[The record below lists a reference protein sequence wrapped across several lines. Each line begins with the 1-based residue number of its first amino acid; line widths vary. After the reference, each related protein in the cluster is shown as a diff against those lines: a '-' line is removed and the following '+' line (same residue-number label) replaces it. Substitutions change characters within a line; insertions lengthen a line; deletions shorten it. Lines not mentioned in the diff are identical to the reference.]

1 MEGIYKK
8 SSLMLFA
15 PIIKGLLLGLILS
28 ISIGPVIFAIIKQSL
43 TNGKRSGY
51 AFVAGVS
58 SSDLVLLFIC
68 NVFTS
73 LFNLVL
79 NHKSTIALTGA
90 GFLLLMGLYTLFF
103 KKLKLENMGN
113 DGQQKVT
120 SIKDLI
126 GAYFSGF
133 LMNTL
138 NPSVFLFWFA
148 WTAAINNS
156 AGDTPN
162 PLQYKLLVFGTCLG
176 FVLLSDLVKV
186 FLAGKLRPRLTEK
199 SLVWINRISGIII
212 LIFSAAL
219 LYSALLIY

>member
-1 MEGIYKK
+1 
-8 SSLMLFA
+8 MLVD
-15 PIIKGLLLGLILS
+15 PILKGVLLGFILS

-58 SSDLVLLFIC
+58 SSDFVLLFIC
-68 NVFTS
+68 NFFTS

-79 NHKSTIALTGA
+79 NHKSTIALAGA

-103 KKLKLENMGN
+103 KKLKLENMGT
-113 DGQQKVT
+113 DGVNKKV
-120 SIKDLI
+120 SIKDLVSS
-126 GAYFSGF
+126 YFSGF

-148 WTAAINNS
+148 WTAAINTS
-156 AGDTPN
+156 ADDTPN
-162 PLQYKLLVFGTCLG
+162 PIQYKLIVFGTCLG
-176 FVLLSDLVKV
+176 FVLVSDLVKV

-199 SLVWINRISGIII
+199 SLLWINRVSGMII

-219 LYSALLIY
+219 LYSAILIY

>member
-1 MEGIYKK
+1 
-8 SSLMLFA
+8 MLVE
-15 PIIKGLLLGLILS
+15 PILKGLLLGLILS

-58 SSDLVLLFIC
+58 SSDFVLLFIC

-79 NHKSTIALTGA
+79 NHKSAIALAGA
-90 GFLLLMGLYTLFF
+90 GFLLIMGLYTLFF
-103 KKLKLENMGN
+103 KKLKLENMGS
-113 DGQQKVT
+113 DGVNKTV
-120 SIKDLI
+120 SIKDMVSS
-126 GAYFSGF
+126 YFSGF

-156 AGDTPN
+156 ADNTPN
-162 PLQYKLLVFGTCLG
+162 PIQYKLVVFGTCLG
-176 FVLLSDLVKV
+176 FVLLSDLLKV

-199 SLVWINRISGIII
+199 NLLWINRFSGMII
-212 LIFSAAL
+212 LIFSAVL

>member
-1 MEGIYKK
+1 
-8 SSLMLFA
+8 MLFA

-28 ISIGPVIFAIIKQSL
+28 ISICPVIFAIIKQSL

-79 NHKSTIALTGA
+79 NHKSTIALAGA

>member
-1 MEGIYKK
+1 
-8 SSLMLFA
+8 MLVD
-15 PIIKGLLLGLILS
+15 PILKGVLLGFILS

-58 SSDLVLLFIC
+58 SSDFMLLFIC
-68 NVFTS
+68 NFFTS

-79 NHKSTIALTGA
+79 NHKSTIALAGA

-103 KKLKLENMGN
+103 KKLKLENMGTDGVHKPVHIN
-113 DGQQKVT
+113 DLV
-120 SIKDLI
+120 SS
-126 GAYFSGF
+126 YFSGF

-148 WTAAINNS
+148 WTAAINTS
-156 AGDTPN
+156 ADDTPN
-162 PLQYKLLVFGTCLG
+162 PIQYKLIVFGTCLG
-176 FVLLSDLVKV
+176 FVLLSDLIKV

-199 SLVWINRISGIII
+199 NLLWINRISGMII

-219 LYSALLIY
+219 LYSAILIY

>member
-1 MEGIYKK
+1 
-8 SSLMLFA
+8 MLFA
-15 PIIKGLLLGLILS
+15 PILKGLLLGLILS

-79 NHKSTIALTGA
+79 NHKSSIALAGA

-113 DGQQKVT
+113 NGQQKST

-156 AGDTPN
+156 AGDTTN
-162 PLQYKLLVFGTCLG
+162 PLQYKVLVFGTCLG
-176 FVLLSDLVKV
+176 FVLLSDLLKV

-199 SLVWINRISGIII
+199 NLVWINRISGIII

>member
-1 MEGIYKK
+1 MVIEAI
-8 SSLMLFA
+8 L
-15 PIIKGLLLGLILS
+15 KGLLLGLILS

-58 SSDLVLLFIC
+58 SSDIILLFIC
-68 NVFTS
+68 NFFTS

-79 NHKSTIALTGA
+79 NHKSSIALAGA

-103 KKLKLENMGN
+103 KKLKLENMGESGVN
-113 DGQQKVT
+113 KAFG
-120 SIKDLI
+120 IKDLVSS
-126 GAYFSGF
+126 YFSGF

-148 WTAAINNS
+148 WTAAINTS
-156 AGDTPN
+156 ADDTPN
-162 PLQYKLLVFGTCLG
+162 PVQFKLIVFGTCLG
-176 FVLLSDLVKV
+176 FVLLSDLIKV

-199 SLVWINRISGIII
+199 NLVWINRISGMII

-219 LYSALLIY
+219 LYSAVLIY

>member
-1 MEGIYKK
+1 
-8 SSLMLFA
+8 MLVD
-15 PIIKGLLLGLILS
+15 PILKGVLLGFILS

-43 TNGKRSGY
+43 TNSKRSGY

-58 SSDLVLLFIC
+58 SSDFVLLFIC
-68 NVFTS
+68 NFFTS

-79 NHKSTIALTGA
+79 NHKSTIALAGA

-103 KKLKLENMGN
+103 KKLKLENMGT
-113 DGQQKVT
+113 DGVNKKV
-120 SIKDLI
+120 SIKDLVSS
-126 GAYFSGF
+126 YFSGF

-148 WTAAINNS
+148 WTAAINTS
-156 AGDTPN
+156 ADDTSN
-162 PLQYKLLVFGTCLG
+162 PIQYKLIVFGTCLG
-176 FVLLSDLVKV
+176 FVLLSDLIKV

-199 SLVWINRISGIII
+199 SLLWINRVSGMII

-219 LYSALLIY
+219 LYSAILIY

>member
-1 MEGIYKK
+1 
-8 SSLMLFA
+8 MLVD
-15 PIIKGLLLGLILS
+15 PILKGVLLGFILS

-58 SSDLVLLFIC
+58 SSDFVLLFIC
-68 NVFTS
+68 NFFTS

-79 NHKSTIALTGA
+79 NHKSTIALAGA

-103 KKLKLENMGN
+103 KKLKLENMGT
-113 DGQQKVT
+113 DGVNKRV

-126 GAYFSGF
+126 SSYFSGF

-148 WTAAINNS
+148 WTAAINTS
-156 AGDTPN
+156 ADDTPN
-162 PLQYKLLVFGTCLG
+162 PIQYKLIVFGTCLG
-176 FVLLSDLVKV
+176 FVLLSDLIKV

-199 SLVWINRISGIII
+199 NLLWINRFSGMII
-212 LIFSAAL
+212 LIFSAVL
-219 LYSALLIY
+219 LYSAILIY

>member
-1 MEGIYKK
+1 
-8 SSLMLFA
+8 MLVD
-15 PIIKGLLLGLILS
+15 PILKGLLLGFILS

-58 SSDLVLLFIC
+58 SSDFVLLFIC
-68 NVFTS
+68 NFFTS

-79 NHKSTIALTGA
+79 NHKSTIALAGA

-103 KKLKLENMGN
+103 KKLKLENMGT
-113 DGQQKVT
+113 DGVNKRV

-126 GAYFSGF
+126 SSYFSGF

-148 WTAAINNS
+148 WTAAINTS
-156 AGDTPN
+156 ADDTPN
-162 PLQYKLLVFGTCLG
+162 PIQYKLIVFGTCLG
-176 FVLLSDLVKV
+176 FVLLSDLIKV

-199 SLVWINRISGIII
+199 NLLWINRFSGMII
-212 LIFSAAL
+212 LIFSAVL
-219 LYSALLIY
+219 LYSAILIY

>member
-1 MEGIYKK
+1 
-8 SSLMLFA
+8 MLVE
-15 PIIKGLLLGLILS
+15 PILKGLLLGLILS

-58 SSDLVLLFIC
+58 SSDFVLLFIC

-79 NHKSTIALTGA
+79 NHKSAIALAGA
-90 GFLLLMGLYTLFF
+90 GFLLIMALYTLFF
-103 KKLKLENMGN
+103 KKLKLENMGS
-113 DGQQKVT
+113 DGVNKTV
-120 SIKDLI
+120 SIKDLVSS
-126 GAYFSGF
+126 YFSGF

-156 AGDTPN
+156 ADDTPN
-162 PLQYKLLVFGTCLG
+162 PIQYKLVVFGTCLG
-176 FVLLSDLVKV
+176 FVLLSDLIKV

-199 SLVWINRISGIII
+199 NLLWINRFSGMII
-212 LIFSAAL
+212 LIFSAVL

>member
-1 MEGIYKK
+1 
-8 SSLMLFA
+8 MLFA
-15 PIIKGLLLGLILS
+15 PLIKGLLLGLILS

-58 SSDLVLLFIC
+58 SSDLVLLFVC

-79 NHKSTIALTGA
+79 NHKSTIALAGA

-103 KKLKLENMGN
+103 KQLKLENMGE
-113 DGQQKVT
+113 GGVQKRVY
-120 SIKDLI
+120 IKDLI
-126 GAYFSGF
+126 ASYFSGF

-148 WTAAINNS
+148 WTAAINTS
-156 AGDTPN
+156 ADDTPN
-162 PLQYKLLVFGTCLG
+162 PIQYKLVVFGTCLG
-176 FVLLSDLVKV
+176 FVLLSDLLKV

-199 SLVWINRISGIII
+199 NLLWINRISGIII

-219 LYSALLIY
+219 LYSAILIY

>member
-1 MEGIYKK
+1 
-8 SSLMLFA
+8 MLFA

-79 NHKSTIALTGA
+79 NHKSTIALAGA

-162 PLQYKLLVFGTCLG
+162 PIQYKLLVFGTCLG

>member
-1 MEGIYKK
+1 
-8 SSLMLFA
+8 MLVD
-15 PIIKGLLLGLILS
+15 PILKGVLLGFILS

-58 SSDLVLLFIC
+58 SSDFVLLFIC
-68 NVFTS
+68 NFFTS

-79 NHKSTIALTGA
+79 NHKSTIALAGA

-103 KKLKLENMGN
+103 KKLKLENMGT
-113 DGQQKVT
+113 DGVNKKV
-120 SIKDLI
+120 SIKDLVSS
-126 GAYFSGF
+126 YFSGF

-148 WTAAINNS
+148 WTAAINTS
-156 AGDTPN
+156 ADDTPN
-162 PLQYKLLVFGTCLG
+162 PIQYKLIVFGTCLG
-176 FVLLSDLVKV
+176 FVLLSDLIKV

-199 SLVWINRISGIII
+199 SLLWINRVSGMIV

>member
-1 MEGIYKK
+1 MFITP
-8 SSLMLFA
+8 LL
-15 PIIKGLLLGLILS
+15 KGLLLGLILS

-58 SSDLVLLFIC
+58 SSDMLLLFVC
-68 NVFTS
+68 NVFTA

-79 NHKSTIALTGA
+79 NHKSTIALAGA
-90 GFLLLMGLYTLFF
+90 GFLLLMGIYTLFF
-103 KKLKLENMGN
+103 KKLQLEKMSV
-113 DGQQKVT
+113 DGQQKPVH
-120 SIKDLI
+120 IKDLI
-126 GAYFSGF
+126 AAYFSGF

-148 WTAAINNS
+148 WTAAINTS
-156 AGDTPN
+156 AEDTPN

-176 FVLLSDLVKV
+176 FVLLSDLLKV
-186 FLAGKLRPRLTEK
+186 FLAGKLRPKLTEK
-199 SLVWINRISGIII
+199 NLIWINRISGIII
-212 LIFSAAL
+212 LLFSAAL